1 VQAGGRVP
9 GKIALLVALSAQ
21 GFSLTM
27 TLPVQAA
34 EPSGQMPTK
43 APADWSGFYVGA
55 HLGEAWGRSHVT
67 AWDAGAG
74 TSAIGTLNV
83 HSFYDAFGGT
93 GSYFSGLHAGYNKLF
108 NSRFLIGVE
117 ADVTFPNTV
126 GGSLTFSSASNGQAR
141 YEEFVQ
147 FSGTVR
153 SRIGYAQ
160 GGWLLYATAGLAW
173 SFDQFSRTQLA
184 GVPVSGTAVPG
195 TVETRFMVP
204 RIGWAAGAG
213 IEVALTS
220 HWNARIEYLATGFG
234 NRSVSFPAGAQTFN
248 SDLALQ
254 SIRLGLNYRIGQSS
268 DFFVKGPDAL
278 EMDRFAF
285 HAQTTYV
292 HQYAFP
298 FRSPYR
304 GQNSLVPNQ
313 GRETWD
319 VTGYVGARLWQG
331 AEFWINPEIDQGFGL
346 SGTLGAAGFTS
357 GEAYKVGASVP
368 YTRLP
373 RMFVRQTIDLGGD
386 TQKVEAGI
394 NQFAGSQTANRIVL
408 TVGKFSVADIF
419 DTNKYVHDPRAD
431 FMNWSLIDTGTFD
444 YASDAW
450 GFTYGAAAEWYQGAW
465 TLRFGLFDLSV
476 VPNSTILDSSF
487 KQFQSIVELEHRHE
501 IAGQPG
507 KIAVTGFLTRG
518 RMGRFDDAVRL
529 SELTGE
535 PANTALVRRYQSR
548 SGVSFNLEQ
557 QVTADLGVFARAGIA
572 GGAIEPYEFTDIDRT
587 VAAGLSLAGKQ
598 WGRPDDTLGIAG
610 VVNGI
615 SDAHKAYFNA
625 AGLGILV
632 GDGRLPN
639 PGPEKIAEIY
649 YSFPIANW
657 RATLDYQFIANPGY
671 NRDRGPASVIGT
683 RLRAQ
688 F

>member
-1 VQAGGRVP
+1 VLLRR
-9 GKIALLVALSAQ
+9 IALLST
-21 GFSLTM
+21 GFSLGITA
-27 TLPVQAA
+27 LAQAA
-34 EPSGQMPTK
+34 EPSSPIPTK
-43 APADWSGFYVGA
+43 APAFSDWSGFYVGA
-55 HLGEAWGRSHVT
+55 QLGAAWGRSHVT
-67 AWDAGAG
+67 ASELGNG
-74 TSAIGTLNV
+74 LSAVGTLNI
-83 HSFYDAFGGT
+83 HSFYDAFAGT
-93 GSYFSGLHAGYNKLF
+93 GSYFSGLQAGYNKLLT
-108 NSRFLIGVE
+108 SRFLVGVE
-117 ADVTFPNTV
+117 ADVAFPNSI
-126 GGSLTFSSASNGQAR
+126 GGSTIFASPSNGQASF
-141 YEEFVQ
+141 EEMMQ
-147 FSGTVR
+147 LSGTVR
-153 SRIGYAQ
+153 GRMGYLK
-160 GGWLLYATAGLAW
+160 GSWLFYATGGLAW
-173 SFDQFSRTQLA
+173 SFDQISRTQLA
-184 GVPVSGTAVPG
+184 GVPAGGTALPG

-204 RIGWAAGAG
+204 RLGWAAGAG
-213 IEVALTS
+213 IEFALPS
-220 HWNARIEYLATGFG
+220 HWTARIEYLTTGFG
-234 NRSVSFPAGAQTFN
+234 SRSVSFPAGAQAFTSNF
-248 SDLALQ
+248 ALQ
-254 SIRLGLNYRIGQSS
+254 SIRLGLNYRIGQSP

-285 HAQTTYV
+285 HAQTTYLQ
-292 HQYAFP
+292 QYAFP
-298 FRSPYR
+298 FRSPYL
-304 GQNSLVPNQ
+304 GQNSLIPNQ

-319 VTGYVGARLWQG
+319 VTGYVGARLWPG
-331 AEFWINPEIDQGFGL
+331 AEFWFNPEIDQGFGL
-346 SGTLGAAGFTS
+346 AGAHGAAGFTS

-386 TQKVEAGI
+386 MEKVEAGI
-394 NQFAGSQTANRIVL
+394 NQFAGSRTANRIVI
-408 TVGKFSVADIF
+408 TIGKFSVGDVF

-444 YASDAW
+444 YAADAW
-450 GFTYGAAAEWYQGAW
+450 GYTYGAAAEWYQGAW
-465 TLRFGLFDLSV
+465 TFRFGLFDLSV
-476 VPNSTILDSSF
+476 VPNSTILDSTF

-535 PANTALVRRYQSR
+535 PADTALVRRYQSR
-548 SGVSFNLEQ
+548 SGVGFNLEQ
-557 QVTADLGVFARAGIA
+557 QISADLGVFARAGIA

-598 WGRPDDTLGIAG
+598 WGRPDDTVGIAG

-625 AGLGILV
+625 GGLGILV

-657 RATLDYQFIANPGY
+657 RATVDYQFVANPGY